1 METREHLQPLLI
13 GLLFRQSYAV
23 LFANFAIPL
32 PVAYVLRDLVSWDLL
47 LSWGAALYLLT
58 FARILLDWRYRRQ
71 GDEGR
76 TRDWRLWAWRFT
88 LLSWASSGLWGA
100 LGWFVF
106 HPDEPQTLAFIC
118 IVITGIA
125 SGAVPSLSAF
135 PLAYAGSLVAILLP
149 FAIRCFLGEG
159 PIYDTY
165 LIFTICLFG
174 VDLYYSRVTHR
185 TLAET
190 VRLRFENLS
199 LITSL
204 QEERDKAQSADRSKS
219 RFLAAASH
227 DLRQPIHALSLF
239 ISTLAALGRNGD
251 VPAKNARDLADRARS
266 VVGSLGGLLDALL
279 DISKLDAGIVT
290 VAREPVSL
298 RRLLSDLKSEFSGI
312 AKDQDL
318 GWRVVMTDIW
328 VDTDP
333 MMLKRV
339 LDNLLSN
346 AFRYTSTGTVLIG
359 CRRRGAAVEVQVW
372 DTGVGIPASEQEAI
386 FEEFV
391 QLQNP
396 ARDRSQGLGLGLAIV
411 QRTAALLGHPVRVVS
426 TEGRGSMFS
435 ITLPVVAPP
444 SLAKPGRAHPTA
456 ATQHGGIVVID
467 DERDALDATALLL
480 RTLGYAVYAGRSAA
494 AARTEFEK
502 AARLG
507 EAPVVDLVITDY
519 RLEAGKTGIEAIRE
533 IRAYLGWEVP
543 ALILSGDTSPARL
556 KEVTASGH
564 RLLHKPLDAVRLEDE
579 IEMLLAERPD
589 DAAREIRTVTR

>member
-13 GLLFRQSYAV
+13 DLLFRQSYAV

-32 PVAYVLRDLVSWDLL
+32 PVAYVLREWVPIDALL
-47 LSWGAALYLLT
+47 LWIAALYVLT
-58 FARILLDWRYRRQ
+58 SARLILDWRYRRQ
-71 GDEGR
+71 AREER
-76 TRDWRLWAWRFT
+76 NRKWRLWAWRFT
-88 LLSWASSGLWGA
+88 LLSWISSALWGA
-100 LGWFVF
+100 LAWFAFV
-106 HPDEPQTLAFIC
+106 PGEPQTLAFIC

-135 PLAYAGSLVAILLP
+135 PLAYAGSLLAMLLP
-149 FAIRCFLGEG
+149 FAIRCVIGEG
-159 PIYDTY
+159 TIYNTY
-165 LIFTICLFG
+165 LLFTLCLFC
-174 VDLYYSRVTHR
+174 VNLYYSRVTHR

-199 LITSL
+199 LIDRL
-204 QEERDKAQSADRSKS
+204 QEERDRAQTADRSKS

-239 ISTLAALGRNGD
+239 ISTLGALGRNGD
-251 VPAKNARDLADRARS
+251 VPGKNARELADRARS
-266 VVGSLGGLLDALL
+266 VIASLGGLLDALL

-290 VAREPVSL
+290 VAREPLSL
-298 RRLLSDLKSEFSGI
+298 RRLLADLKAEFSGI

-318 GWRVVMTDIW
+318 GWRVVMTDVW

-346 AFRYTSTGTVLIG
+346 AFRYTRTGTVLMG
-359 CRRRGAAVEVQVW
+359 CRRRGAQVEVQVW
-372 DTGVGIPASEQEAI
+372 DTGVGIPASEQEEI

-396 ARDRSQGLGLGLAIV
+396 ARDRAQGLGLGLAIV

-426 TEGRGSMFS
+426 MEGRGSMFS

-467 DERDALDATALLL
+467 DESDALDATALLL

-494 AARTEFEK
+494 AARTELEK

-507 EAPVVDLVITDY
+507 EAPVDLVITDY
-519 RLEAGKTGIEAIRE
+519 RLEAGKTGIDAIRE

-564 RLLHKPLDAVRLEDE
+564 RLLHKPLDAVRLEEE
-579 IEMLLAERPD
+579 IEALLAERPD
-589 DAAREIRTVTR
+589 DAAREVRTVTR

>member
-71 GDEGR
+71 ADESR
-76 TRDWRLWAWRFT
+76 TRDWRRWARRFT
-88 LLSWASSGLWGA
+88 LLSWVSSALWGA
-100 LGWFVF
+100 LGWLAFL
-106 HPDEPQTLAFIC
+106 PDEPQTLAFVC

-174 VDLYYSRVTHR
+174 VDLYYSRVTHG

-239 ISTLAALGRNGD
+239 VSTLGALGRNGD

-266 VVGSLGGLLDALL
+266 VIASLGSLLDALL
-279 DISKLDAGIVT
+279 DISKLDAGVVT

-298 RRLLSDLKSEFSGI
+298 RRLFSDLKAEFSGI
-312 AKDQDL
+312 ARNQDL
-318 GWRVVMTDIW
+318 DWRVVATDAW

-346 AFRYTSTGTVLIG
+346 AFRYTRTGRVLIG

-372 DTGVGIPASEQEAI
+372 DTGVGIPVSEQGAI

-396 ARDRSQGLGLGLAIV
+396 ARDRAQGLGLGLAIV
-411 QRTAALLGHPVRVVS
+411 ERTAALLGHPVKVVS

-435 ITLPVVAPP
+435 ITLPLAVPLSPAP
-444 SLAKPGRAHPTA
+444 AGRAHPA
-456 ATQHGGIVVID
+456 AASQQGGIVVID

-494 AARTEFEK
+494 AARDQHAR
-502 AARLG
+502 AARR
-507 EAPVVDLVITDY
+507 EAAPIDLVITDY
-519 RLEAGKTGIEAIRE
+519 RLEGGKTGIDAIRE
-533 IRAYLGWEVP
+533 ITSYLGRDVP

-556 KEVTASGH
+556 REVTASGY
-564 RLLHKPLDAVRLEDE
+564 RLLHKPLDAVRLEEE
-579 IEMLLAERPD
+579 IEAVLAETSQE
-589 DAAREIRTVTR
+589 AARETTSTAIR

>member
-32 PVAYVLRDLVSWDLL
+32 LVAYVLRDLVSRDLL
-47 LSWGAALYLLT
+47 FSWGAALYLLT

-71 GDEGR
+71 TDEGR
-76 TRDWRLWAWRFT
+76 TRDWRRWAWRFT
-88 LLSWASSGLWGA
+88 LLSWVSSGLWGA
-100 LGWFVF
+100 LGWFAF
-106 HPDEPQTLAFIC
+106 HPDEPQTLAFVC

-204 QEERDKAQSADRSKS
+204 EAERDKAQSADRSKS

-239 ISTLAALGRNGD
+239 TSTLAALGRNGD
-251 VPAKNARDLADRARS
+251 VPAKSARDLADRARS
-266 VVGSLGGLLDALL
+266 VIGNLGGLLDALL

-298 RRLLSDLKSEFSGI
+298 RRLFHDLKAEFSGI
-312 AKDQDL
+312 AKDQGL
-318 GWRVVMTDIW
+318 GWRVVMTDVW

-346 AFRYTSTGTVLIG
+346 AFRYTRTGTVLIG
-359 CRRRGAAVEVQVW
+359 CRRRGAALEVQVW
-372 DTGVGIPASEQEAI
+372 DTGVGIPASEQDAI

-396 ARDRSQGLGLGLAIV
+396 ARDRAQGLGLGLAIV
-411 QRTAALLGHPVRVVS
+411 QRTAALLGHPVKVVS

-444 SLAKPGRAHPTA
+444 SLAQPGRAHPAA

-494 AARTEFEK
+494 TARKELAK

-507 EAPVVDLVITDY
+507 EVPVDLVITDY
-519 RLEAGKTGIEAIRE
+519 RLEAGKTGIGAIRE
-533 IRAYLGWEVP
+533 IRAYLGREVP

-564 RLLHKPLDAVRLEDE
+564 RLLHKPLDAVRLEEE
-579 IEMLLAERPD
+579 IEALLAERAE